1 MNPTDRRL
9 VREITLVIVL
19 KLILIT
25 ALWWAFIRDAKVRS
39 TPAPWPPRLSPRQP
53 RAQNNTRHLEKR
65 PMVSDNSSTCRGC
78 SSPPRRCT
86 TSCSCR

>member
-25 ALWWAFIRDAKVRS
+25 ALWWAFIHDAKVAVDPGAMAAQVVAPAS
-39 TPAPWPPRLSPRQP
+39 TKQ
-53 RAQNNTRHLEKR
+53 H
-65 PMVSDNSSTCRGC
+65 STSGE
-78 SSPPRRCT
+78 SHGQ
-86 TSCSCR
+86 